1 MYKPVPTCDTDQYL
15 HDSVCMCVCVCVCT
29 CVNLSLHAT
38 VINICMTGKQ
48 FVDWPN
54 TAADGSK
61 IKDEVVVE
69 VLALLHVKAYHF
81 HNTQQGCAHW

>member
-1 MYKPVPTCDTDQYL
+1 VCVCVCARVYMCKPVFTCDTDQYM
-15 HDSVCMCVCVCVCT
+15 HDR
-29 CVNLSLHAT
+29 
-38 VINICMTGKQ
+38 KK

-54 TAADGSK
+54 TAADGGK
-61 IKDEVVVE
+61 IEDEVVVE